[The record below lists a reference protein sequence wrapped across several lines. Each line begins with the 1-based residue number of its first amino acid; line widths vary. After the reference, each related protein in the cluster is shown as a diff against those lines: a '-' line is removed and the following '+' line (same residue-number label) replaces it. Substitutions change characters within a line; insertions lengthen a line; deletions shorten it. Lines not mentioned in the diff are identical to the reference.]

1 MKKTIHNKTFQTEM
15 ESQKSVTYSKFYVLF
30 VCTQGSSCKE
40 KNYLNL
46 NLKLCRKI
54 LYLKIYKT
62 VPDKSCID
70 NLKNK
75 SHIMCRA
82 KPFQRHCLI
91 N

>member
-1 MKKTIHNKTFQTEM
+1 M
-15 ESQKSVTYSKFYVLF
+15 ESQKSVTYSKFYLFF

-40 KNYLNL
+40 KKNL
-46 NLKLCRKI
+46 ILKLYRKI
-54 LYLKIYKT
+54 PYLKIYKT
-62 VPDKSCID
+62 VPDKRCIA

>member
-1 MKKTIHNKTFQTEM
+1 M
-15 ESQKSVTYSKFYVLF
+15 ESQKSVTYSKFYVFF

-40 KNYLNL
+40 KNNL

-54 LYLKIYKT
+54 PYLKIYKT

-75 SHIMCRA
+75 SYYV
-82 KPFQRHCLI
+82 QG
-91 N
+91 